1 MVPSDGKT
9 KRGLPSSFSINVPK
23 TITAAPVQLGEYL
36 DDEPPRPPALP
47 PPPPPAE
54 PENRV
59 VQFPRQEQVTSEA
72 APVRPAALPEPPRV
86 PIPAAPPPPAEALP
100 ENARLQDFLP
110 GKKQTRKQ
118 VNMNPETLQMVDE
131 LVDQICEQCVQGDV
145 KASELFHALVSTLYE
160 AREHLDFSQVK
171 PRGKWG
177 SPTAKAFPVSLKNAF
192 RTAIAHA
199 YSPAKR

>member
-1 MVPSDGKT
+1 MADNKP
-9 KRGLPSSFSINVPK
+9 KRGLPSSFQINVPAAM
-23 TITAAPVQLGEYL
+23 IAAPVQLGEYL
-36 DDEPPRPPALP
+36 DDEQRPSPRIAP
-47 PPPPPAE
+47 
-54 PENRV
+54 
-59 VQFPRQEQVTSEA
+59 TA
-72 APVRPAALPEPPRV
+72 APVAAPQPTPPSEAQTEAESRVVHFPRPEPVV
-86 PIPAAPPPPAEALP
+86 PTTAIASVEEPPAIETVPQLH
-100 ENARLQDFLP
+100 DFQP
-110 GKKQTRKQ
+110 AKKQTRKQ

-192 RTAIAHA
+192 RAAVALALTP
-199 YSPAKR
+199 SKRG